1 MRLPGHKIPSHG
13 GVNGNFQGEVRSD
26 LGKREEGIRVKHS
39 VSGNSVKAYGKA
51 LRAEGSVFRVETTV
65 NQAGEFKVYRR
76 KEGDKT
82 G

>member
-1 MRLPGHKIPSHG
+1 
-13 GVNGNFQGEVRSD
+13 
-26 LGKREEGIRVKHS
+26 
-39 VSGNSVKAYGKA
+39 VKAYGKA

-82 G
+82 GPKAWRDGGSLTCREGRMSRSNATSGTWVLWLAWRRASDWES